1 MAGCCVVLLAPVL
14 AGIGIVVGA
23 FMILQIAFEA
33 VVGTAALPLL
43 VVSVACA
50 VIVLVIVMRA
60 LWVRFHD
67 HEALD
72 LPGTLVLP
80 AVLAVVA
87 FVAFCAALVVS
98 GQEFFSLFRALA
110 ES

>member
-50 VIVLVIVMRA
+50 VIALVIVMRA
-60 LWVRFHD
+60 LWVHFHD

-87 FVAFCAALVVS
+87 FVAFCVALVVS
-98 GQEFFSLFRALA
+98 GQEFFSLFRALV